1 MSSYDLEPTARPQ
14 QEVVSVDQRRAVFA
28 RTMGLVAGTVGVFA
42 LGAWAGQDLSF
53 GWAIAF
59 YIAGFGCLIGLSFSR
74 NRSHTFALTLLF
86 AMGALLGLALGP
98 TITAYIEAFGAG
110 LVAQAAGATALFI
123 AGFGAWGYAT
133 RRDLAPL
140 ARMAFFGLLALIVF
154 GIVAIFVSI
163 PAEQLIWCIVGL
175 GLFAIFTMYDFQR
188 LKSAHPDDAVWLAA
202 SIFVD
207 ILNVFLFMLQLLGLS
222 RD

>member
-1 MSSYDLEPTARPQ
+1 VSSFDVEPAVPRQ
-14 QEVVSVDQRRAVFA
+14 QEAVSADQRRVVFA
-28 RTMGLVAGTVGVFA
+28 RTMGLVAATVGVCA

-53 GWAIAF
+53 GWSIGF
-59 YIAGFGCLIGLSFSR
+59 WIAGFACLIGLNFAR
-74 NRSHTFALTLLF
+74 RSHSLSLTLLF
-86 AMGALLGLALGP
+86 ALGAFLGLAIGP
-98 TITAYIEAFGAG
+98 TVEAYAEAFGASV
-110 LVAQAAGATALFI
+110 VAQAAGATALFI

-140 ARMAFFGLLALIVF
+140 ARAAFFALLGLIVF
-154 GIVAIFVSI
+154 GIVAIFISI
-163 PAEQLIWCIVGL
+163 PAEQLIWCVVGL
-175 GLFAIFTMYDFQR
+175 VLFAIFTMYDFQR
-188 LKSAHPDDAVWLAA
+188 VKNAHPDDAVYLAA

>member
-1 MSSYDLEPTARPQ
+1 VSSTDFEPAVPSNERVLT
-14 QEVVSVDQRRAVFA
+14 VDQRRAVFG
-28 RTMGLVAGTVGVFA
+28 RTMALVGATVGVSA
-42 LGAWAGQDLSF
+42 LGAWAGKELSF

-59 YIAGFGCLIGLSFSR
+59 YIAGFACLIGLSFAR
-74 NRSHTFALTLLF
+74 NRSQTFSLTLLF
-86 AMGALLGLALGP
+86 AMGALLGLGLGP
-98 TITAYIEAFGAG
+98 TITAYVEAFGAG

-140 ARMAFFGLLALIVF
+140 ARMAFFGLLALIAF

-188 LKSAHPDDAVWLAA
+188 LKAAHPDDAVWLAA

-207 ILNVFLFMLQLLGLS
+207 VLNVFLFMLQLLAMG